1 MKQSNPYII
10 LHTKWTSIF
19 VSSIKFLQLN
29 GYDLLATVR
38 HFFIQTFFFRFFS
51 PQIARPSINYITIE
65 TRNWKFHNFYQLKIM
80 TFSLSRCKVNRF
92 VIDIHFKSINGQINV
107 KLICFSHL
115 AWISLDW
122 WHLTEMFVGFFINP
136 LVLICAISGIR
147 HA

>member
-65 TRNWKFHNFYQLKIM
+65 TRNWKFHNFVENYDVFVKPMQSESI
-80 TFSLSRCKVNRF
+80 CNRYSF
-92 VIDIHFKSINGQINV
+92 QVD
-107 KLICFSHL
+107 
-115 AWISLDW
+115 
-122 WHLTEMFVGFFINP
+122 
-136 LVLICAISGIR
+136 
-147 HA
+147 